1 MSIKNARAGLMSFV
15 AGCLLAAS
23 GCCGICGGQC
33 QVYTHP
39 EPSCC
44 GIHYEGCCTCK
55 DDCRDFCNQLSDI
68 LLP

>member
-1 MSIKNARAGLMSFV
+1 MSFNAARAGIFTLI

-23 GCCGICGGQC
+23 GCCGVGGAAC

-44 GIHYEGCCTCK
+44 GKHYEGCCTCQ
-55 DDCRDFCNQLSDI
+55 DDCRDLCNQLTDI